1 MLDVGRPIFNHNR
14 TSDGVH
20 FSNISGAAL
29 ERYFKRII
37 SGVFHTQ

>member
-1 MLDVGRPIFNHNR
+1 MLGIGRPVFYHDRI
-14 TSDGVH
+14 SDGVH
-20 FSNISGAAL
+20 FSNISRAAL